1 MKKLITAALL
11 AAAAAAPAHAVLITD
26 ASLLPSTA
34 APIDFESFDGLIT
47 TGPEALATDLV
58 FTGDTGS
65 ILGAFIADLGDNGL
79 WGAGNR
85 FAGAD
90 FFGEL
95 RFTFADGQ
103 LSQGAGALVNH
114 FANGAFP
121 FAVEISAYGDNN
133 QIIETHRVVVDTT
146 PDSLNAGSFVG
157 ILRPTADIRSISFK
171 GVVVVD
177 DFTYTTPVPEA
188 GTWAMMLAGLAA
200 MGAVVRRRR
209 SA

>member
-1 MKKLITAALL
+1 MNRLITAALL
-11 AAAAAAPAHAVLITD
+11 ASAAALPAQAALVGD
-26 ASLLPSTA
+26 ASLIPSPA
-34 APIDFESFDGLIT
+34 GVIDFESFDGLVT
-47 TGPEALATDLV
+47 TGPEALASDLV

-85 FAGAD
+85 FAGSD

-95 RFTFADGQ
+95 RFTFADGL

-114 FANGAFP
+114 FANGLLP
-121 FAVEISAYGDNN
+121 FAVEVSAYGANN
-133 QIIETHRVVVDTT
+133 QIIETHRVVIDTA
-146 PDSLNAGSFVG
+146 PDSLNAGSFIG

-188 GTWAMMLAGLAA
+188 GTWAMMALGLAA
-200 MGAVVRRRR
+200 MGGLMRRRTR
-209 SA
+209 G